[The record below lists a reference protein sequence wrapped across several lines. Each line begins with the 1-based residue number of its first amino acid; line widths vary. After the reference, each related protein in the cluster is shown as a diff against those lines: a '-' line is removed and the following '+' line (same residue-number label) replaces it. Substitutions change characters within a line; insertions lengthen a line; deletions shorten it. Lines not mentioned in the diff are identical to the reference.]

1 VEETKEMQQA
11 DFDQD
16 WEAASKEML
25 TEMKAW
31 RQAHPRATWAEMEAE
46 LDRRLRELR
55 GEMLE
60 DMAQASQLADL
71 RVLAEEE
78 RPKCPHC
85 GRHLGPRG
93 QEERVLK
100 TDGDH
105 KITLT
110 RSYAVCPHC
119 RTGFFPPG

>member
-1 VEETKEMQQA
+1 MYQE

-31 RQAHPRATWAEMEAE
+31 RKAHGKATLSEIEAE
-46 LDRRLRELR
+46 LDRRMRKLR

-60 DMAQASQLADL
+60 DMAQASDLANVRALPEGD
-71 RVLAEEE
+71 
-78 RPKCPHC
+78 RPVCPHC
-85 GRHLGPRG
+85 GGRLGPRG
-93 QEERVLK
+93 QVERVLK
-100 TDGDH
+100 TDGDQE
-105 KITLT
+105 IAIM

-119 RTGFFPPG
+119 QAGIFPPG